1 MYTLAEIFDQAM
13 DDRKSVKINHNKSLS
28 ALSNGSKITKF
39 EDCIQ
44 ILDVTGLEY
53 YKEFTDDQYRVML
66 ENGWRDG
73 CYMISIEKC
82 KAKLELIEN
91 SIRQEV
97 NSRRNDKHIQHLKS
111 RRENILKRFT
121 KIKSK
126 LNGKEHV

>member
-1 MYTLAEIFDQAM
+1 MYTLAEVFEQAM
-13 DDRKSVKINHNKSLS
+13 NDRGSVKISHKKSLS
-28 ALSNGSKITKF
+28 ALSNGSKISKF

-66 ENGWRDG
+66 KNGWKDG
-73 CYMISIEKC
+73 CYLLTIENC
-82 KAKLELIEN
+82 KAKLDLIEQ

-97 NSRRNDKHIQHLKS
+97 NSRKNDKHIRHLKS

>member
-13 DDRKSVKINHNKSLS
+13 DDGKSVKINHNKSLS
-28 ALSNGSKITKF
+28 ALSNGSKISKF

-82 KAKLELIEN
+82 KAKLELMEN
-91 SIRQEV
+91 SIREEV

>member
-13 DDRKSVKINHNKSLS
+13 NDHKSVKINHNKSLS
-28 ALSNGSKITKF
+28 ALSNGSKISKF

-53 YKEFTDDQYRVML
+53 YKEFNDDQYRVML

-91 SIRQEV
+91 SIREEV

>member
-1 MYTLAEIFDQAM
+1 MGDPA
-13 DDRKSVKINHNKSLS
+13 SVKMSDKNKKS
-28 ALSNGSKITKF
+28 ALSNGSKINKLD
-39 EDCIQ
+39 DCIE
-44 ILDVTGLEY
+44 ILDVTGVGY

-73 CYMISIEKC
+73 CYMMSIERC

-91 SIRQEV
+91 SIRDEV

-126 LNGKEHV
+126 LNGKEHI

>member
-1 MYTLAEIFDQAM
+1 MYTLADIFDQAM
-13 DDRKSVKINHNKSLS
+13 GDPASVKMSDKNKKS
-28 ALSNGSKITKF
+28 ALSNGSKINKLD
-39 EDCIQ
+39 DCIE
-44 ILDVTGLEY
+44 ILDVTGVGY

-73 CYMISIEKC
+73 CYMMSIERC

-91 SIRQEV
+91 SIRDEV

-126 LNGKEHV
+126 LNGKEHI